1 MSNWEIIN
9 FNILLI
15 NDDQDYYFLIKDLL
29 VNVED
34 IKFNLHWVNEAENA
48 LEELCTHHYDVCLC
62 DDKLGKIN
70 GISLINN
77 AVSNGCKI
85 PIIMLTEEER
95 QDSYIEA
102 IKAGAADFLVKGAI
116 TPSLLKRSLYHTIE
130 RNQAMKALQE
140 SEERYALAVDG
151 ANDGLWDWNLKTN
164 EIYCSERWHHILGLT
179 DELISN
185 YDDWVNRIHP
195 EDQARFYTEL
205 ESHFQGA
212 TTHFQCQY
220 RIAHQDGTFHWVLTR
235 GLAVRDQH
243 NQAYRMAGSLTDL
256 SSNKTNFD
264 QLTNLVNRTF
274 LLEQIDVILERSKH
288 QENYLSAV
296 IFCGCD
302 RFKIIN
308 DSLGHV
314 VGDKLLIAIARKLE
328 SCLRNGDLV
337 AKLSGDQFAILLENL
352 ADKADALKIA
362 HRIEQELTKPFIVL
376 NHTIYISAS
385 FGIAYN
391 LDNLNSEEL
400 LQNAHTAMHR
410 AKTLG
415 KARYVIFD
423 RTMSEQAKARL
434 SLETDLRI
442 AIEQNQFQLHY
453 QPIISLNN
461 HDIAGFEALVRWY
474 HPTKGLISPGK
485 FIPIAEETELIIPL
499 SNWILEEACRQMYFW
514 QQDCALDNSLTM
526 SVNLSRKQLS
536 QKKLVD
542 TIDSIIQTT
551 KISPHNLKLEVT
563 ETALMNSDE
572 ASATKLLFQLKELG
586 LFLSLDDFG
595 TGYSSLSCLHQFPID
610 ILKIDRSFV
619 NLIGTEKKYLD
630 IVKAIINIGHSLNL
644 EIIAEGVE
652 TAAQL
657 AELKKLQCYA
667 AQGYFF
673 YKPLEATSVQELII
687 KRKSISTSNSQ

>member
-1 MSNWEIIN
+1 MSNWEIIG

-15 NDDQDYYFLIKDLL
+15 DEDRDNYVLIEDLL
-29 VNVED
+29 AKIEA
-34 IKFNLHWVNEAENA
+34 IQFNLNWVREEETALAELGNND
-48 LEELCTHHYDVCLC
+48 YDICLC
-62 DDKLGKIN
+62 DYKLEKALE
-70 GISLINN
+70 ISLIGN
-77 AVSNGCKI
+77 AIARGCKI
-85 PIIMLTEEER
+85 PIILLTE
-95 QDSYIEA
+95 QEA
-102 IKAGAADFLVKGAI
+102 PDTYLEVIKAGAADYLVKREI
-116 TPSLLKRSLYHTIE
+116 NSSLLKRSLLNTIE

-140 SEERYALAVDG
+140 SEERYALALDG
-151 ANDGLWDWNLKTN
+151 ANDGLWDWNIKTN
-164 EIYCSERWHHILGLT
+164 EIYCSERWHSILGLT
-179 DELISN
+179 DDLINN
-185 YDDWVNRIHP
+185 YNDWTDRIHP
-195 EDQARFYTEL
+195 EDQGRFYAQL
-205 ESHFQGA
+205 ESHFQG
-212 TTHFQCQY
+212 TSSHFQCQY
-220 RIAHQDGTFHWVLTR
+220 RISHQDGTFRWVLTR
-235 GLAVRDQH
+235 GLAVRDQQ
-243 NQAYRMAGSLTDL
+243 NQVYRMAGSLTDL

-264 QLTNLVNRTF
+264 QLTNLVNRNF
-274 LLEQIDVILERSKH
+274 LLEQLNIILERSKH
-288 QENYLSAV
+288 QANYLSGV
-296 IFCGCD
+296 IYCGCD

-328 SCLRNGDLV
+328 SCIRGGDLL

-352 ADKADALKIA
+352 ADKSDALKVTQ
-362 HRIEQELTKPFIVL
+362 RIEQELTKPFIIL

-391 LDNLNSEEL
+391 SHNLNSEQL

-415 KARYVIFD
+415 KARYAIFD

-434 SLETDLRI
+434 SLETELRI

-453 QPIISLNN
+453 QPIISLEN
-461 HDIAGFEALVRWY
+461 DKIAGFEALVRWY
-474 HPTKGLISPGK
+474 HPTKGLISPAK

-499 SNWILEEACRQMYFW
+499 SNWILEEACRQMYVW
-514 QQDCALDNSLTM
+514 QQDCTFDKSLTM

-536 QKKLVD
+536 QAKLVN

-586 LFLSLDDFG
+586 LCLSLDDFG

-630 IVKAIINIGHSLNL
+630 IVRAIINIGHSLNL
-644 EIIAEGVE
+644 AIIAEGVE

-657 AELKKLQCYA
+657 TALKQLQCYA

-673 YKPLEATSVQELII
+673 YKPLEAQ
-687 KRKSISTSNSQ
+687 SIQKLFYTDLNE

>member
-1 MSNWEIIN
+1 
-9 FNILLI
+9 
-15 NDDQDYYFLIKDLL
+15 
-29 VNVED
+29 
-34 IKFNLHWVNEAENA
+34 
-48 LEELCTHHYDVCLC
+48 
-62 DDKLGKIN
+62 
-70 GISLINN
+70 
-77 AVSNGCKI
+77 
-85 PIIMLTEEER
+85 
-95 QDSYIEA
+95 
-102 IKAGAADFLVKGAI
+102 
-116 TPSLLKRSLYHTIE
+116 
-130 RNQAMKALQE
+130 MKALQE

-164 EIYCSERWHHILGLT
+164 ELYCSERWHNILGLT
-179 DELISN
+179 DDLIDN
-185 YDDWVNRIHP
+185 YNDWINRIHP
-195 EDQARFYTEL
+195 EDQQRFYDQL
-205 ESHFQGA
+205 ESHFQG
-212 TTHFQCQY
+212 TTSHFQCQY
-220 RIAHQDGTFHWVLTR
+220 RIAHQDGTFRWVLTR
-235 GLAVRDQH
+235 GLAVRDRQH
-243 NQAYRMAGSLTDL
+243 QAYRMAGSLTDL

-264 QLTNLVNRTF
+264 QLTNLVNRNF
-274 LLEQIDVILERSKH
+274 LLEQLDIILERSKH
-288 QENYLSAV
+288 QANYLSAV
-296 IFCGCD
+296 IYCGCD

-314 VGDKLLIAIARKLE
+314 VGDNLLIAIARTLE
-328 SCLRNGDLV
+328 SCIRNGDLV
-337 AKLSGDQFAILLENL
+337 AKLSGDQFAILLENMV
-352 ADKADALKIA
+352 DRSDALKVA
-362 HRIEQELTKPFIVL
+362 HRIEQELTKPFIIL

-391 LDNLNSEEL
+391 FDNLTSETL

-415 KARYVIFD
+415 KARYAIFD

-442 AIEQNQFQLHY
+442 AIEENQFQLHY
-453 QPIISLNN
+453 QPIIALENN
-461 HDIAGFEALVRWY
+461 KIAGFEALVRWY

-499 SNWILEEACRQMYFW
+499 SNWLLEEACRQMYFW
-514 QQDCALDNSLTM
+514 QQDFALDKSLTM

-536 QKKLVD
+536 QAKLVK
-542 TIDSIIQTT
+542 TIDSIIKTT
-551 KISPHNLKLEVT
+551 KVSPHNLKLEVT

-586 LFLSLDDFG
+586 LLLSLDDFG

-630 IVKAIINIGHSLNL
+630 IVRAIINIGHSLNL

-657 AELKKLQCYA
+657 TALKQLRCYA

-673 YKPLEATSVQELII
+673 YKPLEAQ
-687 KRKSISTSNSQ
+687 SIQKLLYTDLNEKISS

>member
-15 NDDQDYYFLIKDLL
+15 DDDENFYFLIKDFLAYI
-29 VNVED
+29 ED
-34 IKFNLHWVNEAENA
+34 IQFNLQWLSETETA
-48 LEELCTHHYDVCLC
+48 LEELCHNHYDVCLC
-62 DDKLGKIN
+62 DYKLGKDPEL
-70 GISLINN
+70 SLIHK
-77 AVSNGCKI
+77 AIARGCKI
-85 PIIMLTEEER
+85 PIILLTR
-95 QDSYIEA
+95 QEKQDTSVEV
-102 IKAGAADFLVKGAI
+102 IKAGAADYFIKGEI
-116 TPSLLKRSLYHTIE
+116 TPSFLKRSLIHTIE

-164 EIYCSERWHHILGLT
+164 DIYCSERWHNILGLT
-179 DELISN
+179 DELINN
-185 YDDWVNRIHP
+185 YSDWVNRIHP
-195 EDQARFYTEL
+195 EDRERFYAEL
-205 ESHFQGA
+205 EAHFQG
-212 TTHFQCQY
+212 TTSHFQCQY
-220 RIAHQDGTFHWVLTR
+220 RIAHQDGTFRWVLTR
-235 GLAVRDQH
+235 GLAVRDQQ
-243 NQAYRMAGSLTDL
+243 NQVYRMAGSLTDL
-256 SSNKTNFD
+256 SSSKSHFD
-264 QLTNLVNRTF
+264 QLTNLVNRDF
-274 LLEQIDVILERSKH
+274 LLEQLDIILTRS
-288 QENYLSAV
+288 QNQPNYLSAV

-308 DSLGHV
+308 DSLGHI
-314 VGDKLLIAIARKLE
+314 VGDQLLIAIARKLE
-328 SCLRNGDLV
+328 SCLRNGDLI
-337 AKLSGDQFAILLENL
+337 AKLSGDQFAILLTNI
-352 ADKADALKIA
+352 ADRSDALKIA
-362 HRIEQELTKPFIVL
+362 RRIEQELTQPFIIL
-376 NHTIYISAS
+376 KHRIYISAS

-391 LDNLNSEEL
+391 CDNLTAEEF

-423 RTMSEQAKARL
+423 RTMSEEAKARL
-434 SLETDLRI
+434 SLETELRI
-442 AIEQNQFQLHY
+442 AIEKNQFQLHY
-453 QPIISLNN
+453 QPIIALKNERIN
-461 HDIAGFEALVRWY
+461 GFEALVRWY
-474 HPTKGLISPGK
+474 HPTKGLISPAK

-499 SNWILEEACRQMYFW
+499 SNWILEEACRQMYVW
-514 QQDCALDNSLTM
+514 QHNFALDKSLTM

-536 QKKLVD
+536 QTKLVK
-542 TIDSIIQTT
+542 TIDSIIQAS

-572 ASATKLLFQLKELG
+572 ASATKLLCELKELG
-586 LFLSLDDFG
+586 LLLSLDDFG

-630 IVKAIINIGHSLNL
+630 IVRAIINIGHSLNL

-673 YKPLEATSVQELII
+673 YKPLAAQ
-687 KRKSISTSNSQ
+687 SIPKLFYTDLHEKISS

>member
-1 MSNWEIIN
+1 MSNWGIIG

-15 NDDQDYYFLIKDLL
+15 DDDEDDYCLIKDLL
-29 VNVED
+29 SDLED
-34 IKFNLHWVNEAENA
+34 INFTLHWVSEEVTA
-48 LEELCTHHYDVCLC
+48 LEELGSNNYDVCLC
-62 DDKLGKIN
+62 DDKLAKVN
-70 GISLINN
+70 GISLIHN
-77 AVSNGCKI
+77 AITRGCKI
-85 PIIMLTEEER
+85 PIILLTGQEEKHT
-95 QDSYIEA
+95 YLEA
-102 IKAGAADFLVKGAI
+102 IKVGAVDYLVKGEI
-116 TPSLLKRSLYHTIE
+116 TNSLLKRSLNHIIG
-130 RNQAMKALQE
+130 RNEAIKALQE

-164 EIYCSERWHHILGLT
+164 ELYCSERWHHILGLT
-179 DELISN
+179 DDLINN

-195 EDQARFYTEL
+195 EDQKRFYTKL
-205 ESHFQGA
+205 DSHFQGA
-212 TTHFQCQY
+212 TSHFQCQY

-243 NQAYRMAGSLTDL
+243 NNTYRMAGSLTDL
-256 SSNKTNFD
+256 SSNKTHFD

-274 LLEQIDVILERSKH
+274 LLEQIDVILNRSKH
-288 QENYLSAV
+288 QPSYLSAV

-314 VGDKLLIAIARKLE
+314 VGDQLLIAIARKLE
-328 SCLRNGDLV
+328 SCIRNGDLL

-352 ADKADALKIA
+352 ADKSTALKIA
-362 HRIEQELTKPFIVL
+362 HRIEKELTQPFIVL

-391 LDNLNSEEL
+391 FDNLNSEEL

-442 AIEQNQFQLHY
+442 AIEKNQFQLHY
-453 QPIISLNN
+453 QPIIALENN
-461 HDIAGFEALVRWY
+461 KIAGFEALVRWY
-474 HPTKGLISPGK
+474 HPTKGLISPVK

-499 SNWILEEACRQMYFW
+499 SNWILEEACRQMYSW
-514 QQDCALDNSLTM
+514 QQEYALDKSLTM

-536 QKKLVD
+536 QDKLVN
-542 TIDSIIQTT
+542 TIDSIIQAT
-551 KISPHNLKLEVT
+551 KISPYNLKLEVT
-563 ETALMNSDE
+563 ETALMNSNED
-572 ASATKLLFQLKELG
+572 SATKLLLQLKELG

-610 ILKIDRSFV
+610 ILKIDRSFI
-619 NLIGTEKKYLD
+619 NRIGTEKKYLD
-630 IVKAIINIGHSLNL
+630 IVRAIINIGHSLNL

-657 AELKKLQCYA
+657 AELKQLQCYA

-673 YKPLEATSVQELII
+673 YKPLDAKSIQQLII
-687 KRKSISTSNSQ
+687 DNLD

>member
-1 MSNWEIIN
+1 MSNWGIIG

-15 NDDQDYYFLIKDLL
+15 DEDEDDYCLIKDLL
-29 VNVED
+29 SDIED
-34 IKFNLHWVNEAENA
+34 INFTLHWVSEEVTA
-48 LEELCTHHYDVCLC
+48 LEELGTNNYDVCLC
-62 DDKLGKIN
+62 DDKLAKAN
-70 GISLINN
+70 GISLIHN
-77 AVSNGCKI
+77 AITRGCKI
-85 PIIMLTEEER
+85 PIILLTGQEEKHT
-95 QDSYIEA
+95 YLEA
-102 IKAGAADFLVKGAI
+102 IQVGAVDYLVKGEI
-116 TPSLLKRSLYHTIE
+116 TNSLLKRSLNHIIG
-130 RNQAMKALQE
+130 RNEAIKALQE

-164 EIYCSERWHHILGLT
+164 ELYCSERWHHILGLT
-179 DELISN
+179 DDLINN

-195 EDQARFYTEL
+195 EDQKRFYTEL
-205 ESHFQGA
+205 DSHFQGA
-212 TTHFQCQY
+212 TSHFQCQY

-243 NQAYRMAGSLTDL
+243 NNTYRMAGSLTDL
-256 SSNKTNFD
+256 SSNKTHFD

-274 LLEQIDVILERSKH
+274 LLEQIDVILNRSKH
-288 QENYLSAV
+288 QPSYLSAV

-314 VGDKLLIAIARKLE
+314 VGDQLLIAIARKLE
-328 SCLRNGDLV
+328 SCIRNGDLL

-352 ADKADALKIA
+352 ADKSTALKIA
-362 HRIEQELTKPFIVL
+362 HRIEKELTQPFIIL

-391 LDNLNSEEL
+391 FDNLNSEEL

-442 AIEQNQFQLHY
+442 AIEKNQFQLHY
-453 QPIISLNN
+453 QPIIALENN
-461 HDIAGFEALVRWY
+461 KIAGFEALVRWY
-474 HPTKGLISPGK
+474 HPTKGLISPVK

-499 SNWILEEACRQMYFW
+499 SNWILEEACRQMYSW
-514 QQDCALDNSLTM
+514 QQEYALDKSLTM

-536 QKKLVD
+536 QDKLVN
-542 TIDSIIQTT
+542 TIDSIIQAT
-551 KISPHNLKLEVT
+551 KISPYNLKLEVT
-563 ETALMNSDE
+563 ETALMNSNED
-572 ASATKLLFQLKELG
+572 SATKLLLQLKELG
-586 LFLSLDDFG
+586 LLLSLDDFG

-610 ILKIDRSFV
+610 ILKIDRSFI
-619 NLIGTEKKYLD
+619 NRIGTEKKYLD
-630 IVKAIINIGHSLNL
+630 IVRAIINIGHSLNL

-657 AELKKLQCYA
+657 AELKQLQCYA

-673 YKPLEATSVQELII
+673 YKPLDAKSIQQLII
-687 KRKSISTSNSQ
+687 DNLD